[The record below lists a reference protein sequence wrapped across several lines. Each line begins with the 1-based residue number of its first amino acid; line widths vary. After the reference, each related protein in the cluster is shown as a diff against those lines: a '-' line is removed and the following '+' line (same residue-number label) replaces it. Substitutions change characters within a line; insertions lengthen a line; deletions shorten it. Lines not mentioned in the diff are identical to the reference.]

1 MDARNT
7 NEEAKQIEINEA
19 PQHLQGMQVIA
30 EGYQYYMNYLKDGG
44 DDGMSEL
51 LGDLQIV
58 GF

>member
-7 NEEAKQIEINEA
+7 NEESKRNEAKEA

-30 EGYQYYMNYLKDGG
+30 EGYQYYMDYLKEGG

-58 GF
+58 GL